1 MVSQPMRL
9 TKQTDYSL
17 RVLMYL
23 GAHQGESATIEAVA
37 GSYSIS
43 ENHLR
48 KVVHHLSQKGFI
60 ETQRGR
66 GGGFRLA
73 REPGRIGLGSVVREM
88 EPDFALVEC
97 FEPVN
102 APCAIYPSC
111 ELRGV
116 LQQAM
121 DAWLEVLDRY
131 NLGDLID
138 KRSGVG
144 ELLGIAAMPGQRT

>member
-1 MVSQPMRL
+1 MRL

-23 GAHQGESATIEAVA
+23 GALQGGSATIEQVA
-37 GSYSIS
+37 ASYSIS

-73 REPGRIGLGSVVREM
+73 REPGLIGLGSVVREM

-97 FEPVN
+97 FEPVS
-102 APCAIYPSC
+102 APCAIYQAC

-121 DAWLEVLDRY
+121 DAWLGVLDRY

-138 KRSGVG
+138 RRSGVVD
-144 ELLGIAAMPGQRT
+144 LLGITVTPGQKT